1 VRPTNPEEESQF
13 LGRAEAFLR
22 IHCQQAI
29 AARPVSTAEQ
39 LQLLAGQ
46 RYYCEKQQRNDKTR
60 RVLESA
66 FGPEWADRYMTTVL
80 FDLPE

>member
-1 VRPTNPEEESQF
+1 MF
-13 LGRAEAFLR
+13 LDRAGAFLA

-29 AARPVSTAEQ
+29 AAQPVCATEQ
-39 LQLLAGQ
+39 AQVLEGQ

-66 FGPEWADRYMTTVL
+66 FGSEWADRYMTTVL
-80 FDLPE
+80 FDLPQ